1 MTPFEIVVLVMLVA
15 LTVLVIRGHVGV
27 RGGDGREAAVQQ
39 QIDNL
44 RTEVQESLRA
54 TTEAVG
60 RSLTTTQ
67 ETMVQTLKLT
77 SDQMSQQ
84 LSSVNT
90 HLGGVTSQLQ
100 ENTGQVGSRLDNAA
114 RVIHDVQK
122 QLGELGKATENIREL
137 GMNVGKLEE
146 MLRAPKLRGGL
157 GELLLE
163 DLLRQ
168 VLPVNAYTF
177 QHKFRS
183 GEKVDA
189 VIHTSGGM
197 VPVDSKFP
205 LENFRRLVDAKSDQ
219 DRTAAARTFRQDV
232 RKHIDDISKKYILP
246 DEGTFDFALMYIP
259 AENIYYETIIK
270 DERFDE
276 EDGLYAYASK
286 HRVVPVSPNS
296 FYAHLRVI
304 ALGFKGLQV
313 EANAKEII
321 KTLDRLGYELQK
333 FRTVFET
340 LGTHLTN
347 ARNNYDKAEKSLTA
361 FEEKLNSAQQL
372 REEHAPVPLPSTD
385 VKDRPAIP

>member
-1 MTPFEIVVLVMLVA
+1 MTPFEIIVLVLLA
-15 LTVLVIRGHVGV
+15 GLILIVLRSAIRG
-27 RGGDGREAAVQQ
+27 GGESGRDHIVQQ
-39 QIDNL
+39 QIDTL
-44 RTEVQESLRA
+44 RTEVQEHLRA
-54 TTEAVG
+54 TSESVA
-60 RSLTTTQ
+60 RSLTSTQ
-67 ETMVQTLKLT
+67 DAMVQTLKLT
-77 SDQMSQQ
+77 ADQMNQQ
-84 LSSVNT
+84 LTSVNS

-100 ENTGQVGSRLDNAA
+100 ENTGQMGSRLDNAA
-114 RVIHDVQK
+114 RVIQDVQK

-168 VLPVNAYTF
+168 VLPANAYSF
-177 QHKFRS
+177 QYKFRS
-183 GEKVDA
+183 GEKVDS

-205 LENFRRLVDAKSDQ
+205 LENFRKLVDAKSDQ
-219 DRTAAARTFRQDV
+219 ERSTAARTFRQDV
-232 RKHIDDISKKYILP
+232 KKHIDDISRKYILP

-276 EDGLYAYASK
+276 EDGLYAYASQK
-286 HRVVPVSPNS
+286 RVIPVSPNS

-321 KTLDRLGYELQK
+321 KTLDRLGYEIQK
-333 FRTVFET
+333 FRTTFET

-347 ARNNYDKAEKSLTA
+347 ARNNYDKAEKSLTS
-361 FEEKLNSAQQL
+361 FEEKLGTAQQL
-372 REEHAPVPLPSTD
+372 KDDHSPVLLPLPGAQETAPHS
-385 VKDRPAIP
+385 